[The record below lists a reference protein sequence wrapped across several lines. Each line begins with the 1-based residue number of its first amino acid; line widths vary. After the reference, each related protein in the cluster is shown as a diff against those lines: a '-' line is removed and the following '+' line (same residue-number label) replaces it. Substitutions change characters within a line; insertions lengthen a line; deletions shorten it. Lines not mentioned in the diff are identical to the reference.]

1 MSIQLTKENIVVQP
15 VKVLQDALASK
26 QVSSRELTQA
36 FIDHSEKVDTKIGA
50 ILTPMY
56 DKALIAADAADV
68 RIKNGEK
75 TPVLGIPVGIKDVIS
90 TKGTQ
95 TTAGSKILE
104 GYVPPYNATVIDKL
118 ERDGAVL
125 ISKLNLDEFAMG
137 SSCENSGYKKTFNPW
152 DLTRTP
158 GGSSGG
164 SAAAVAAGECPFS
177 LGTDT
182 GGSIRQPASF
192 CNLVGV
198 KPTYGRV
205 SRYGVIAYASSLD
218 QVGTFARDIH
228 GAASL
233 LQVISGEDPH
243 DSTSSARTVPDYT
256 ASIGKDVKG
265 LRIGVPKE
273 YFLDGL
279 NAEIRHL
286 VQSGIDLL
294 VKKGAQIVEISLP
307 HTDYAVSTYYLCATA
322 EASSNLARYDGAHY
336 GCRADNVAN
345 LHDMYFRSRSEAFGE
360 EVKRRILLGTFVLSA
375 GYYDAYYIKA
385 LQVRRLIQQ
394 DFLNAF
400 NNVDCII
407 TPTSPIPPFK
417 IGELTDDPLHMYLAD
432 IFTVTASLA
441 GLPGMSIPCG
451 FTKEG
456 KLPVGM
462 QIICPPWQEEH
473 LFKIGAA
480 YEQETSWTKETA
492 AIVG

>member
-1 MSIQLTKENIVVQP
+1 MSIQLTKENVVVQP
-15 VKVLQDALASK
+15 VKVLQDALMSK
-26 QVSSRELTQA
+26 QMSSRELTQA
-36 FIDHSEKVDTKIGA
+36 FIDHSEKVDSKVGA

-56 DKALIAADAADV
+56 DKALNAADAADA
-68 RIKNGEK
+68 RIKKGEK

-95 TTAGSKILE
+95 TTAGSRILE
-104 GYVPPYNATVIDKL
+104 GYIPPYNATVINKL
-118 ERDGAVL
+118 ENAGAVL

-152 DLTRTP
+152 DLSRTP

-243 DSTSSARTVPDYT
+243 DSTSSARAVPDYT
-256 ASIGKDVKG
+256 ALIGEDVRG

-279 NAEIRHL
+279 NAEIRQL

-336 GCRADNVAN
+336 GYRADNVAN

-375 GYYDAYYIKA
+375 GYYDAYYLKA

-400 NNVDCII
+400 KNVDCII
-407 TPTSPIPPFK
+407 TPTSPIPPFR

-451 FTKEG
+451 FTKDD

-462 QIICPPWQEEH
+462 QIICPPWQEDQ

-492 AIVG
+492 TIGS